1 MFRRRV
7 PLSWRARLREI
18 IFPRKGFSRLYSYM
32 AQRVL
37 RMPGTPY
44 SLAAGF
50 ACGVAVSFTPL
61 IGFHLVLAAVLA
73 YLIRGNV
80 IASWA
85 GTIVGNPWTFPFIFI
100 LLHKTG
106 LYLSETIGLN
116 NWFLTGDGI
125 NTYGQFAQHFFPLVI
140 GGMVM
145 GVLSWLISFAFAYWA
160 VVSWRRH
167 RARRTAAKRQ
177 MRKETEQP

>member
-7 PLSWRARLREI
+7 PLSWQARLREI
-18 IFPRKGFSRLYSYM
+18 ILPRKGFSRLYSYM

-37 RMPGTPY
+37 RMPGSPY

-73 YLIRGNV
+73 YLIRANV

-85 GTIVGNPWTFPFIFI
+85 GTIFGNP
-100 LLHKTG
+100 
-106 LYLSETIGLN
+106 
-116 NWFLTGDGI
+116 
-125 NTYGQFAQHFFPLVI
+125 
-140 GGMVM
+140 
-145 GVLSWLISFAFAYWA
+145 
-160 VVSWRRH
+160 
-167 RARRTAAKRQ
+167 
-177 MRKETEQP
+177 

>member
-7 PLSWRARLREI
+7 PLSWKGRLREI
-18 IFPRKGFSRLYSYM
+18 ILPRKGFSRLYSYM

-73 YLIRGNV
+73 YLMRANI

-85 GTIVGNPWTFPFIFI
+85 GTIIGNPWTFPFIFI
-100 LLHKTG
+100 LLFKVGSYLTEMFG
-106 LYLSETIGLN
+106 LQ
-116 NWFLTGDGI
+116 NWFFAGEAVTGF
-125 NTYGQFAQHFFPLVI
+125 GQFTHHFFPMVI

-145 GVLSWLISFAFAYWA
+145 GVISWGVSFGLAYWA

-167 RARRTAAKRQ
+167 RARRMAVKRQ
-177 MRKETEQP
+177 IRARSSKV

>member
-18 IFPRKGFSRLYSYM
+18 ILPRKGFSRLYSYM

-73 YLIRGNV
+73 YLMRGNV

-100 LLHKTG
+100 LLHKVG
-106 LYLSETIGLN
+106 IYLSETIGLN
-116 NWFLTGDGI
+116 NWFLAGDGL

-140 GGMVM
+140 GGMV
-145 GVLSWLISFAFAYWA
+145 L
-160 VVSWRRH
+160 VSSPNTFFHW
-167 RARRTAAKRQ
+167 
-177 MRKETEQP
+177 

>member
-7 PLSWRARLREI
+7 PLSWQARLREI
-18 IFPRKGFSRLYSYM
+18 LLPRKGFSRLYSYM

-37 RMPGTPY
+37 RMPGSPY

-73 YLIRGNV
+73 YLMRANL

-85 GTIVGNPWTFPFIFI
+85 GTIFGNPWTFPFIFI
-100 LLHKTG
+100 LLHKVGTYLNEMLG
-106 LYLSETIGLN
+106 LSS
-116 NWFLTGDGI
+116 WFFIGDGLS
-125 NTYGQFAQHFFPLVI
+125 TYSQFMQHFFPMVI

-145 GVLSWLISFAFAYWA
+145 GVLSWLVSFGLAYWA
-160 VVSWRRH
+160 VISWRRH
-167 RARRTAAKRQ
+167 RARRVAAKKQ
-177 MRKETEQP
+177 MRARSTQL